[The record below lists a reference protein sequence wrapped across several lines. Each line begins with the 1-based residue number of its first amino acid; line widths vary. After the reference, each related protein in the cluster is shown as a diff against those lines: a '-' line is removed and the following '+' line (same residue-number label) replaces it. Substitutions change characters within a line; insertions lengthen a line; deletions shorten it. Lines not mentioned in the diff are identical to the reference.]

1 MNQKLPSHSFNPFT
15 LCSFQTLGDVETPLC
30 GRRPNRLSA
39 AHLVIV
45 LQLFYLWL
53 AVAQRTLTVSR
64 NLKQPE
70 LCFEGIVD
78 QKLTDQGFPYS

>member
-1 MNQKLPSHSFNPFT
+1 MNGLPTYSFKDKENP
-15 LCSFQTLGDVETPLC
+15 LRGRCSD
-30 GRRPNRLSA
+30 RLSA

-45 LQLFYLWL
+45 LQRFYLWL
-53 AVAQRTLTVSR
+53 AVAQRTLTVSC